1 MIFRGWFLMLSISQ
15 ARDIK
20 SIISELRNKGF
31 SKLDIYLV
39 LRTLRPN
46 ANFEY
51 ILTPNELDL
60 VNRVSKLRGELYR
73 LRTQLYDLERKVK
86 RRHEII
92 MGVYDELTKSRK

>member
-1 MIFRGWFLMLSISQ
+1 MLSISQ
-15 ARDIK
+15 AKEIT
-20 SIISELRNKGF
+20 SVINELRSKGF

-39 LRTLRPN
+39 LRTLKPN

-51 ILTPNELDL
+51 ILTPSELEL
-60 VNRVSKLRGELYR
+60 VNRTNKLRSELYR

-92 MGVYDELTKSRK
+92 MGVYEELMKNRSRK